1 MRISDWSSDV
11 CSSDLAASLILS
23 SADRTVSVQGVAGA
37 GKSTMLQAVSRVA
50 EAEGRTI
57 RGLAF
62 QNKMVGDLAEGAGIQ
77 AQTIASFV
85 LAHERFIAE
94 RNTPRYEAAR
104 ERLDGPLL
112 LGDEHPM
119 VPAHRSDERR
129 GGQEGVSTC

>member
-11 CSSDLAASLILS
+11 CSSDL
-23 SADRTVSVQGVAGA
+23 
-37 GKSTMLQAVSRVA
+37 STMLQAVSRVA

-104 ERLDGPLL
+104 ERLAGTMRLVA
-112 LGDEHPM
+112 ETSM
-119 VPAHRSDERR
+119 VTASDMLRLHDRTRVGEGKRVSVSEESGGRR
-129 GGQEGVSTC
+129 KHTKQRTQN

>member
-1 MRISDWSSDV
+1 
-11 CSSDLAASLILS
+11 
-23 SADRTVSVQGVAGA
+23 
-37 GKSTMLQAVSRVA
+37 MLQAVSRVA

-104 ERLDGPLL
+104 ERLAGTMLL
-112 LGDEHPM
+112 VEENSN
-119 VPAHRSDERR
+119 VPESHMRKLHQIRTA
-129 GGQEGVSTC
+129 QGVEKH